1 MAREDAGGRNA
12 TDVRQFREQDVDAI
26 LRILLESPEAA
37 GWSRD
42 GFLETAAE
50 QASLALV
57 FESEGALAGFLMGR
71 LVRDQAEILNL
82 AVARKHRHE
91 GVATALLEM
100 ALAHFRRNGGESV
113 YLEVRESNAAGIGF
127 YAKHGFAT
135 VGRRKDYY
143 EDPAESAV
151 TMARKLAG

>member
-1 MAREDAGGRNA
+1 MDRNA
-12 TDVRQFREQDVDAI
+12 KNVRPFREQDVDAV
-26 LRILLESPEAA
+26 LRILQESPEAA
-37 GWSRD
+37 GWSRE

-57 FESEGALAGFLMGR
+57 FEFESEGTLAGFLIGR

-91 GVATALLEM
+91 GVATALLEA
-100 ALAHFRRNGGESV
+100 ALAQFRSSGGESV
-113 YLEVRESNAAGIGF
+113 YLEVRESNAAGIAF

-143 EDPAESAV
+143 EDPPESAV
-151 TMARKLAG
+151 TMARKLTTSS

>member
-1 MAREDAGGRNA
+1 MAREDG
-12 TDVRQFREQDVDAI
+12 VRGKAKNVRPFREQDVDAV
-26 LRILLESPEAA
+26 LRILQESPEAA
-37 GWSRD
+37 GWSRE

-57 FESEGALAGFLMGR
+57 LESEGTLAGFLIGR

-82 AVARKHRHE
+82 AVARKHRHD
-91 GVATALLEM
+91 GIATALLAA
-100 ALAHFRRNGGESV
+100 ALAQFRSRGAESV
-113 YLEVRESNAAGIGF
+113 YLEVRESNAGGIAF
-127 YAKHGFAT
+127 YAKHGFTT

-143 EDPAESAV
+143 EDPPESAV